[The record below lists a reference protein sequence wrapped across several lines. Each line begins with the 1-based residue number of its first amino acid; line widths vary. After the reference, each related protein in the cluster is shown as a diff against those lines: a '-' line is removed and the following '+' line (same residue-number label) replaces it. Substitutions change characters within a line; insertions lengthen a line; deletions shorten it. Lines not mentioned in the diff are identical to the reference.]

1 MGQFFLQRNLFSFRI
16 VVSAVNVV
24 VVYAGVQY
32 GGVRTVMTAT
42 PIFIPDEDR
51 QVETGNF
58 RGFTETV
65 TRDQA
70 NYSTVL
76 SG

>member
-1 MGQFFLQRNLFSFRI
+1 MGHFFLQRNLFSFRI
-16 VVSAVNVV
+16 VVSVVNVV

-42 PIFIPDEDR
+42 PIFIPDEDQ